1 MVAQAHEAYEAQE
14 EIPELKGQGNVEIGT
29 DNIGDDKGETNTD
42 NDNGAPE
49 DSQGI
54 NDKPAVESEDR
65 DEVDEEEDVGHETGN
80 PVPKVGGGSTHRSI
94 YRDAAYLLFKK
105 VLKTPRKYPYGPPLA
120 VMVLMLER
128 APDHSI
134 TRIPEYGR
142 RLWEKFS
149 EKNPMA
155 AGCLNQSILDCRSVD
170 GYRFHPSTNDSAL
183 DRLSRNLLT
192 VRSAVRRQHDADTER
207 TLLGN
212 AKRRKRD
219 EDT

>member
-1 MVAQAHEAYEAQE
+1 MVAQSHEAYEAQE
-14 EIPELKGQGNVEIGT
+14 EILELKGQGNVEMGIT
-29 DNIGDDKGETNTD
+29 DNIGHNRTETNTD
-42 NDNGAPE
+42 NDNRAPE
-49 DSQGI
+49 DYQGI

-65 DEVDEEEDVGHETGN
+65 DEVDEEEDVGDETEN
-80 PVPKVGGGSTHRSI
+80 PVPKVGGTHRRR

-105 VLKTPRKYPYGPPLA
+105 ALKTPRKYPYGPPLA

-128 APDHSI
+128 APDHSL
-134 TRIPEYGR
+134 TSIPEYGR
-142 RLWEKFS
+142 RLREKFS

-170 GYRFHPSTNDSAL
+170 GYRFHPSTNDPAL
-183 DRLSRNLLT
+183 NRLSRNLLT
-192 VRSAVRRQHDADTER
+192 ARSDVRRQHDTDTER